1 MKNFRRI
8 LILLL
13 CLLPLAMQAQDQQSQ
28 QDQEY
33 TVHTVKWYEDLISI
47 AKSYNVDPQEI
58 INLNGLKS
66 SALKARQQLKI
77 PVKKAK
83 DKLNEAGNA
92 VKDAAQQA
100 AEYLDSTTTSWGEY
114 LGQIISKIFNR
125 ETDTVNATLI
135 LPFST
140 SSGIN
145 GSNYDFYSGVLMAI
159 RDFSEQGINTN
170 LQVFDFQGSSSPA
183 SYSELSKSDI
193 ILGPLSTSNI
203 TAVLDDCAWSQYVIS
218 PLDSRAA
225 ALAEEG
231 RHVIQAPSSTDSQF
245 DEIISWIREEY
256 RPSDRI
262 ILFTENNSAQ
272 TALASKLASSGL
284 QYSTVNYGILQGRN
298 IEYSLQNQMT
308 KTGVN
313 HVLIASDKEAFV
325 NDVVRNLNLMS
336 FRDFNVVLY
345 GPSRIRNYETID
357 VETYHNT
364 HLHLCSSYFVDYDDS
379 SVKHF
384 LMSYRALFNAEPT
397 AYSFQGYDTAK
408 YFIGLFV
415 NYGSDW
421 IRHLDD
427 DRYRGLQTDFK
438 FERTSQG
445 GFINKAV
452 RRVVYNPDWTVTL
465 LK

>member
-8 LILLL
+8 LILIL

-83 DKLNEAGNA
+83 DKLSEAGNA
-92 VKDAAQQA
+92 VMDAAQQA

-203 TAVLDDCAWSQYVIS
+203 TAVLDDCAWNQYVIS

-245 DEIISWIREEY
+245 DEIISWIKEEY

-272 TALASKLASSGL
+272 TALASKLAGSGL
-284 QYSTVNYGILQGRN
+284 QYATVNYGILQGRN

-308 KTGVN
+308 KTGTN
-313 HVLIASDKEAFV
+313 HVVIASDKEAFV

-421 IRHLDD
+421 IRHLDN

>member
-1 MKNFRRI
+1 
-8 LILLL
+8 
-13 CLLPLAMQAQDQQSQ
+13 MQAQDQQSQ
-28 QDQEY
+28 QNQEY

-83 DKLNEAGNA
+83 DKLNEAENA

-245 DEIISWIREEY
+245 DEIISWIREDFPLPDTPVTQISS
-256 RPSDRI
+256 PSGKCTSIPFRLCSAAPRMTSSWPFPCRLTVGTGIFFCPLRYWPVTDSGQAHRSSTDPAQTTFPPLTPAPGPMSMTWSAARMVSSSCSTTTRVFPRSRRRYNVFNSFLGCTTKI
-262 ILFTENNSAQ
+262 SNLKPISSGFTEEIHIA
-272 TALASKLASSGL
+272 
-284 QYSTVNYGILQGRN
+284 
-298 IEYSLQNQMT
+298 
-308 KTGVN
+308 
-313 HVLIASDKEAFV
+313 VL
-325 NDVVRNLNLMS
+325 
-336 FRDFNVVLY
+336 
-345 GPSRIRNYETID
+345 
-357 VETYHNT
+357 
-364 HLHLCSSYFVDYDDS
+364 
-379 SVKHF
+379 
-384 LMSYRALFNAEPT
+384 
-397 AYSFQGYDTAK
+397 GY
-408 YFIGLFV
+408 
-415 NYGSDW
+415 N
-421 IRHLDD
+421 
-427 DRYRGLQTDFK
+427 
-438 FERTSQG
+438 
-445 GFINKAV
+445 
-452 RRVVYNPDWTVTL
+452 
-465 LK
+465 

>member
-8 LILLL
+8 LILIL
-13 CLLPLAMQAQDQQSQ
+13 CLLPLAMQAQDQQPQ

-83 DKLNEAGNA
+83 DKLSEAGNA

-203 TAVLDDCAWSQYVIS
+203 TAVLDDCAWNQYVIS

-245 DEIISWIREEY
+245 DEIISWIKEEY

-272 TALASKLASSGL
+272 TALASKLAGSGL
-284 QYSTVNYGILQGRN
+284 QYATVNYGILQGRN

-308 KTGVN
+308 KTGTN
-313 HVLIASDKEAFV
+313 HVVIASDKEAFV

-397 AYSFQGYDTAK
+397 AYSVQGYDTAK

-421 IRHLDD
+421 IRHLDN

>member
-8 LILLL
+8 LILIL
-13 CLLPLAMQAQDQQSQ
+13 CLLPLAVQAQDQQGQ
-28 QDQEY
+28 QDKDY
-33 TVHTVKWYEDLISI
+33 TVHTVKWYEDLNSI
-47 AKSYNVDPQEI
+47 ARNYNVDPQDI
-58 INLNGLKS
+58 IDLNGLKS
-66 SALKARQQLKI
+66 SILKSHQQLKI
-77 PVKKAK
+77 PLKKAK
-83 DKLNEAGNA
+83 DKLSEAGQA
-92 VKDAAQQA
+92 VRDAAQQT
-100 AEYLDSTTTSWGEY
+100 AEALDSATTSWGEY
-114 LGQIISKIFNR
+114 LGQIISKIFNK

-135 LPFST
+135 LPFNT

-145 GSNYDFYSGVLMAI
+145 GSNYDFYSGVLLAVK
-159 RDFSEQGINTN
+159 DFSDQGINTN
-170 LQVFDFQGSSSPA
+170 LQVFDFQGSSNPA

-203 TAVLDDCAWSQYVIS
+203 TAVLDDCAWNQYVIS

-231 RHVIQAPSSTDSQF
+231 KHVIQAPSSADSQF
-245 DEIISWIREEY
+245 DEIITWIKEDFK
-256 RPSDRI
+256 SGDKV

-272 TALASKLASSGL
+272 TALASKLAQSGL

-308 KTGVN
+308 KTGSN
-313 HVLIASDKEAFV
+313 HVVIASDKEAFV

-336 FRDFNVVLY
+336 FRDFKVILY
-345 GPSRIRNYETID
+345 GPSRIRNFETID
-357 VETYHNT
+357 VENLHNT
-364 HLHLCSSYFVDYDDS
+364 HLHLCSSYFVDYDDPA
-379 SVKHF
+379 VKNF
-384 LMSYRALFNAEPT
+384 LMTYRALFNAEPT

-427 DRYRGLQTDFK
+427 NRYRGLQTDFQ
-438 FERTSQG
+438 FSRNFQG
-445 GFINKAV
+445 GYLNKAV
-452 RRVVYNPDWTVTL
+452 RRIVYNPDWTVTL

>member
-8 LILLL
+8 LILIL
-13 CLLPLAMQAQDQQSQ
+13 CLLPLAMQAQDQQPQ

-47 AKSYNVDPQEI
+47 AKSYNVDPHEI

-83 DKLNEAGNA
+83 DKLSEAGNA

-203 TAVLDDCAWSQYVIS
+203 TAVLDDCAWNQYVIS

-245 DEIISWIREEY
+245 DEIISWIKEEY

-272 TALASKLASSGL
+272 TALASKLAGSGL
-284 QYSTVNYGILQGRN
+284 QYATVNYGILQGRN

-308 KTGVN
+308 KTGTN
-313 HVLIASDKEAFV
+313 HVVIASDKEAFV

-421 IRHLDD
+421 IRHLDN

>member
-8 LILLL
+8 LILIL
-13 CLLPLAMQAQDQQSQ
+13 CLLPLAMQAQDQQPQ

-83 DKLNEAGNA
+83 DKLSEAGNA

-203 TAVLDDCAWSQYVIS
+203 TAVLDDCAWNQYVIS

-245 DEIISWIREEY
+245 DEIISWIKEEY

-272 TALASKLASSGL
+272 TALASKLAGSGL
-284 QYSTVNYGILQGRN
+284 QYATVNYGILQGRN

-308 KTGVN
+308 KTGTN
-313 HVLIASDKEAFV
+313 HVVIASDKEAFV

-421 IRHLDD
+421 IRHLDN